1 MQLTKLEKAIAIST
15 LLHSVGVDDIEE
27 YVDVEKLPILIEVIE
42 GFHNN
47 LTPAAKK
54 EADISLMNK
63 LIDDL
68 LRSKRLQKIV
78 QFRCKVCGYTEQ
90 YSERIAKSK
99 DRLRCKWCADGGV
112 MCNEGIQNQTAEA

>member
-15 LLHSVGVDDIEE
+15 LIHSVGVDDIEE

-47 LTPAAKK
+47 LTLAAKK

-68 LRSKRLQKIV
+68 LRSKRVQKIV

-90 YSERIAKSK
+90 YNERIAKSK
-99 DRLRCKWCADGGV
+99 DGLGCKWCEDGGV